1 MKTTCEMKNTLDKIN
16 SGLSTAE
23 EKLMDMYIQQQ
34 KLSKKKKTERKKGLK
49 NEKETSELWD
59 NSK

>member
-23 EKLMDMYIQQQ
+23 EKLMDMYI
-34 KLSKKKKTERKKGLK
+34 
-49 NEKETSELWD
+49 
-59 NSK
+59 

>member
-34 KLSKKKKTERKKGLK
+34 KLSKKKQREKKV
-49 NEKETSELWD
+49 
-59 NSK
+59 